1 VRQRHS
7 PPLEIDEISQVL
19 AEGMESA
26 LQDRKSFATWR
37 STKIPRGDLEK
48 WVDGPVADAWGPLA
62 AARVYGIST
71 TGIRRHR
78 AHTGARLG
86 RALQVGI
93 ADAGCYDALRRQPL
107 ARASTLRPV
116 QLRGYGFRL
125 GATPPALPSGWRGK
139 QMGAE
144 GTGHQARYVDVEIE
158 SRPGQGVAGRRD
170 DRPRSPLPA
179 GADRDVDAGDHAERH
194 LLVGTVR
201 RPPKIAVRG

>member
-93 ADAGCYDALRRQPL
+93 ADAGVTTHYADSL
-107 ARASTLRPV
+107 
-116 QLRGYGFRL
+116 LRGRPPFAPFSFA
-125 GATPPALPSGWRGK
+125 ATVFALVR
-139 QMGAE
+139 
-144 GTGHQARYVDVEIE
+144 
-158 SRPGQGVAGRRD
+158 
-170 DRPRSPLPA
+170 
-179 GADRDVDAGDHAERH
+179 
-194 LLVGTVR
+194 R
-201 RPPKIAVRG
+201 RPPCRPVGAANKWVPKARATRPGT